1 MLNGGGMCVHQAV
14 EVFRWLA
21 EIAPDLARL
30 QRAFDT
36 AIAARDAEDP
46 SLVRTERRGFELG
59 RGGDYSTHRY
69 VEAQTNAR
77 NERAHSFWRIR
88 DMARSVGSRVAS
100 IALRYM
106 SRKDPTSSPSAR
118 NSAKAE

>member
-1 MLNGGGMCVHQAV
+1 MCVHQAV

-88 DMARSVGSRVAS
+88 TWRAPLVVGSPHRAALHVAQGSYVLS
-100 IALRYM
+100 ICAQFGE
-106 SRKDPTSSPSAR
+106 S
-118 NSAKAE
+118 

>member
-77 NERAHSFWRIR
+77 NERAHSFWR
-88 DMARSVGSRVAS
+88 DPGHG
-100 IALRYM
+100 ALRW
-106 SRKDPTSSPSAR
+106 
-118 NSAKAE
+118 